1 MELTRRYR
9 FSASHRLHAASLSDA
24 ANQEIFG
31 KCNNPHGHG
40 HDYVLEVT
48 VAGEPDARGRVAPL
62 GALDELV
69 HARVIARYDHKNLN
83 VDVAEL
89 TGQVPTT
96 EVVAVEIER
105 ELRRAWPAQF
115 PRLARIGIYETARN
129 IFETNVSQ
137 QLAAGSE

>member
-9 FSASHRLHAASLSDA
+9 FSASHRLHAPSLSDA

-48 VAGEPDARGRVAPL
+48 VAGEPDARGRLAPL
-62 GALDELV
+62 GPLDGLV
-69 HARVIARYDHKNLN
+69 QNRIITRYDHKNLN
-83 VDVAEL
+83 TDVAEL
-89 TGQVPTT
+89 AGKVPTT

-105 ELRRAWPAQF
+105 ELRRAWPADF
-115 PRLARIGIYETARN
+115 PRLARIGIHETARN
-129 IFETNVSQ
+129 IFETSVSQ
-137 QLAAGSE
+137 QLAAGGE